1 MVSFLSPYCLK
12 VSTKLACHRW
22 TKGNVDD
29 YHLTPEQVNKCIKI
43 NHLYRLRSYTIS
55 HYCQMYKSV
64 YALMLETTMSHHNQ
78 LYTSVY
84 ALML

>member
-1 MVSFLSPYCLK
+1 MIQDLSWNLGNHQHPT
-12 VSTKLACHRW
+12 SDTKCHKW

-55 HYCQMYKSV
+55 H
-64 YALMLETTMSHHNQ
+64 
-78 LYTSVY
+78 
-84 ALML
+84 